1 MPAVSAGVTVPIVLS
16 DLSPIY
22 GARLLLLF
30 KAVIAT
36 LPRAGVWCTAVLER
50 QRHRLGDT
58 AKSEVVQG
66 RPALYATRLGN
77 FFL

>member
-1 MPAVSAGVTVPIVLS
+1 MPEVSAGVTVPTVLCH
-16 DLSPIY
+16 LAAI
-22 GARLLLLF
+22 F
-30 KAVIAT
+30 F
-36 LPRAGVWCTAVLER
+36 WCTAVLER